1 MVSSLTTLRPLYP
14 REKKH
19 GTHQIGLQ
27 GRSGRSGEE
36 KILTPPGQLKDK
48 ELGPLV
54 E

>member
-14 REKKH
+14 REKN

-48 ELGPLV
+48 
-54 E
+54 